1 VKTIPIPRLIIYVI
15 LAGLILPIFVAISYF
30 SQRAEMF
37 QLQQAIE
44 EIQYEATIKEK
55 KQSLN
60 IAVKEQFQNADHFY
74 IDKQLETLNFLEQEA
89 ELLQKIAASS
99 SFVNDERIKKRLEFL
114 TKTESKS
121 GNQLVFTEGVV
132 QKSPLFHET
141 VESMM
146 HPVEVNVK
154 NLQEILAKIEGIK
167 MAGVELN
174 SKPPQLLITDFRL
187 ERKSVGEDHE
197 VFQLNLKLL
206 KREFI

>member
-1 VKTIPIPRLIIYVI
+1 MKTIPIPRLIIYVI

-132 QKSPLFHET
+132 QKSPT
-141 VESMM
+141 
-146 HPVEVNVK
+146 
-154 NLQEILAKIEGIK
+154 
-167 MAGVELN
+167 
-174 SKPPQLLITDFRL
+174 
-187 ERKSVGEDHE
+187 
-197 VFQLNLKLL
+197 
-206 KREFI
+206 

>member
-1 VKTIPIPRLIIYVI
+1 MKTIPIPRLIIYVI

-197 VFQLNLKLL
+197 VF
-206 KREFI
+206 

>member
-1 VKTIPIPRLIIYVI
+1 MKTIPIPRLIIYVI

-132 QKSPLFHET
+132 QKSPLI
-141 VESMM
+141 SN
-146 HPVEVNVK
+146 P
-154 NLQEILAKIEGIK
+154 I
-167 MAGVELN
+167 
-174 SKPPQLLITDFRL
+174 PR
-187 ERKSVGEDHE
+187 
-197 VFQLNLKLL
+197 KLL
-206 KREFI
+206 AGGP

>member
-1 VKTIPIPRLIIYVI
+1 MKTIPIPRLIIYVI
-15 LAGLILPIFVAISYF
+15 LTGLILPIFVAISYF

-37 QLQQAIE
+37 QLQHAIE

-121 GNQLVFTEGVV
+121 EPLVTDI
-132 QKSPLFHET
+132 T
-141 VESMM
+141 
-146 HPVEVNVK
+146 
-154 NLQEILAKIEGIK
+154 
-167 MAGVELN
+167 
-174 SKPPQLLITDFRL
+174 SKFSSSSSRPNPC
-187 ERKSVGEDHE
+187 
-197 VFQLNLKLL
+197 
-206 KREFI
+206 